1 MKSVKLHPA
10 CPPASAIRR
19 PRNIPAASWNDWRW
33 QLRQSAIPTPG
44 SGIQRRVALRYPAAA
59 TPYYR
64 ALIRPGDPDDPIF
77 RLCEPHADE
86 LARVPGLGRD
96 PFRETRAEGAP
107 GWFRRYGDRVLL
119 LATSACAVRCR
130 HCTRKNTLG
139 GMESRWT
146 RQRLRAFQLW
156 LSARPDIREVLIS
169 GGDPL
174 LLETRALMRLLDAIR
189 AVPGIEILRIGTRAP
204 VVLPQRVTPELC
216 RALKSVHPLWL
227 NTHFNHPAEIT
238 PDSSRACGRLADA
251 GIPLG
256 NQTVLLR
263 GINDRMEILEALFR
277 GLLRI
282 RVRPYY
288 LLQCDPVR
296 GTAHFRV
303 PLSRG
308 LDLMQRL
315 RARLTGLAIPQ
326 FVVDVPRGGGKVPL
340 LPDTVVGRE
349 GNDWILRTPSGR
361 RIRYPE
367 VLPPPG

>member
-1 MKSVKLHPA
+1 MIA
-10 CPPASAIRR
+10 
-19 PRNIPAASWNDWRW
+19 
-33 QLRQSAIPTPG
+33 
-44 SGIQRRVALRYPAAA
+44 RRVTDRYPAAA
-59 TPYYR
+59 TPYYK
-64 ALIRPGDPDDPIF
+64 ALIRPGDPDDPIL
-77 RLCEPHADE
+77 RLCEPNPDE
-86 LARVPGLGRD
+86 LARIPGMARD
-96 PFRETRAEGAP
+96 PFRETGAEGAP
-107 GWFRRYGDRVLL
+107 GWFRRYGDRALL
-119 LATSACAVRCR
+119 LATSTCAVRCR
-130 HCTRKNTLG
+130 HCTRKNTLA
-139 GMESRWT
+139 GMETRWT
-146 RQRLRAFQLW
+146 RQRLRAFQTW
-156 LSARPDIREVLIS
+156 LSERPDIREVLVS

-174 LLETRALMRLLDAIR
+174 LLETRELLRLLEAVR
-189 AVPGIEILRIGTRAP
+189 AVPGIEILRLGTRVP

-238 PDSSRACGRLADA
+238 GDSGRACGRLADA

-263 GINDRMEILEALFR
+263 GVNDRAETLEALFR

-303 PLSRG
+303 PLSTG
-308 LDLMQRL
+308 LALMQRL
-315 RARLTGLAIPQ
+315 RSRLTGLAIPQ

-340 LPDTVVGRE
+340 LPETVVRRE

-361 RIRYPE
+361 KIRYPE
-367 VLPPPG
+367 TLPTPAG

>member
-1 MKSVKLHPA
+1 MMKSTKLRPFPEPA
-10 CPPASAIRR
+10 VRR
-19 PRNIPAASWNDWRW
+19 PRDIPAAQWNDWRW
-33 QLRQSAIPTPG
+33 QLSRATGPAPD
-44 SGIQRRVALRYPAAA
+44 SGVRGRVAKRYPAAA

-64 ALIRPGDPDDPIF
+64 ALIRPGDPGDPIL
-77 RLCEPHADE
+77 RLCEPHPDE
-86 LARVPGLGRD
+86 LARVPGFTGD
-96 PFRETRAEGAP
+96 PFREAGAEGAP

-119 LATSACAVRCR
+119 FATSACAVRCR

-139 GMESRWT
+139 ELQARWT
-146 RQRLRAFQLW
+146 PDRVRAFQSW
-156 LSARPDIREVLIS
+156 LSDRPAIREVLVS

-174 LLETRALMRLLDAIR
+174 LLETPELLRLLRAVR

-216 RALKSVHPLWL
+216 RALRSVHPLWL

-238 PDSSRACGRLADA
+238 AESGRACGRLADA

-256 NQTVLLR
+256 NQAVLLR
-263 GINDRMEILEALFR
+263 GINDRLDTLERLFR

-296 GTAHFRV
+296 GAAHFRV

-308 LDLMQRL
+308 LDLMRRL
-315 RARLTGLAIPQ
+315 RSRLTGLAIPQ
-326 FVVDVPRGGGKVPL
+326 FVVDVPRGGGKVAL
-340 LPDTVVGRE
+340 LPDTVLGRE

-361 RIRYPE
+361 RIRYPDI
-367 VLPPPG
+367 LPPPG